1 MSTTTAVQNPI
12 EDDRTTMDVEGLKRA
27 YLDNLF
33 YLQGR
38 FPEVA
43 TAHDRYMAL
52 AYTVRDRLLQRWIS
66 SVETYRAKR
75 VRMVGYLSAEF
86 LLGPHLMNNLLSLGI
101 VEPVNQALEE
111 LGLKL
116 SDIVDTEPEPG
127 LGNGGLGRLAACY
140 LDSLATMHLPAIGY
154 GLRYEYGIFKQTI
167 RDGWQVETTDK
178 WLQYGNPW
186 EIARPESGVE
196 VGFGGHTET
205 YTDESGENRLRW
217 IPDRIVRGIPYDTL
231 IPGHCNNTVN
241 SLRLWKAEAP
251 ERFDFAAFNVGDFY
265 GSVREKVQLENI
277 SKILYP
283 NDDNI
288 KGKELRLEQQYFF
301 TSCSL
306 QDMIKH
312 HIHRGGVIEEFDQQN
327 ALQLNDTHPSIGVA
341 ELMRLLVDV
350 HRLGWDTAWRIT
362 KNTFGYTNHTLLPE
376 ALERWPIELFGGL
389 LPRHLEIIYEINRRF
404 LDEVRAKYP
413 GDNGKVSRLSLI
425 DESGERYVRM
435 ANLASVG
442 SHAINGVAALHTE
455 LLKKDVLRDFYEM
468 YPERFSNK
476 TNGITP
482 RRWLLEADPRLA
494 ALITSRIG
502 NGWVTNLDELKKLEP
517 LADDAHARYQWR
529 ESQKHVKADLTALV
543 LATTGIAVDPAS
555 LFDVMVKRLHEYK
568 RQHLKVLHIIT
579 QYQRLKKNPNL
590 DIVPRTFIFGAKA
603 APGYFMAKLII
614 KLINSVGD
622 VVNADPDVRGRLRVV
637 FLPNYNVTV
646 GQKLYPSA
654 DLSEQI
660 SLAGKEA
667 SGTGNMKFALTNS
680 LTIGTLDG
688 ANIEIRDHVGHENF
702 FLFGLTVDQVN
713 DLKAR
718 GYHPRDFYNGDSELK
733 EAVDA
738 IDNGHFSGGDRK
750 LFRPLVDNLMNSDP
764 YLLFADYRSYVD
776 TQDKVDHAFRDQEHW
791 TRMSILNTARMGYFS
806 SDRAIQ
812 EYADEIWNLKPVIVD
827 LARK

>member
-1 MSTTTAVQNPI
+1 MSTLTTVQNPI

-38 FPEVA
+38 FPEAA

-52 AYTVRDRLLQRWIS
+52 AFTVRDRLLQRWIGT
-66 SVETYRAKR
+66 VETYRAKR

-140 LDSLATMHLPAIGY
+140 LDSLATLHLPAIGY
-154 GLRYEYGIFKQTI
+154 GLRYEYGIFKQSI

-231 IPGHCNNTVN
+231 IPGHCNNTVY

-312 HIHRGGVIEEFDQQN
+312 HKHRGGVIEEFDQQN
-327 ALQLNDTHPSIGVA
+327 TLQLNDTHPSIGVA

-468 YPERFSNK
+468 Y
-476 TNGITP
+476 
-482 RRWLLEADPRLA
+482 
-494 ALITSRIG
+494 
-502 NGWVTNLDELKKLEP
+502 
-517 LADDAHARYQWR
+517 
-529 ESQKHVKADLTALV
+529 
-543 LATTGIAVDPAS
+543 
-555 LFDVMVKRLHEYK
+555 
-568 RQHLKVLHIIT
+568 
-579 QYQRLKKNPNL
+579 
-590 DIVPRTFIFGAKA
+590 
-603 APGYFMAKLII
+603 
-614 KLINSVGD
+614 
-622 VVNADPDVRGRLRVV
+622 
-637 FLPNYNVTV
+637 
-646 GQKLYPSA
+646 
-654 DLSEQI
+654 
-660 SLAGKEA
+660 
-667 SGTGNMKFALTNS
+667 
-680 LTIGTLDG
+680 
-688 ANIEIRDHVGHENF
+688 
-702 FLFGLTVDQVN
+702 
-713 DLKAR
+713 
-718 GYHPRDFYNGDSELK
+718 
-733 EAVDA
+733 
-738 IDNGHFSGGDRK
+738 
-750 LFRPLVDNLMNSDP
+750 
-764 YLLFADYRSYVD
+764 
-776 TQDKVDHAFRDQEHW
+776 
-791 TRMSILNTARMGYFS
+791 TARF
-806 SDRAIQ
+806 R
-812 EYADEIWNLKPVIVD
+812 
-827 LARK
+827 

>member
-1 MSTTTAVQNPI
+1 
-12 EDDRTTMDVEGLKRA
+12 
-27 YLDNLF
+27 
-33 YLQGR
+33 
-38 FPEVA
+38 
-43 TAHDRYMAL
+43 
-52 AYTVRDRLLQRWIS
+52 
-66 SVETYRAKR
+66 
-75 VRMVGYLSAEF
+75 
-86 LLGPHLMNNLLSLGI
+86 
-101 VEPVNQALEE
+101 
-111 LGLKL
+111 
-116 SDIVDTEPEPG
+116 
-127 LGNGGLGRLAACY
+127 
-140 LDSLATMHLPAIGY
+140 
-154 GLRYEYGIFKQTI
+154 
-167 RDGWQVETTDK
+167 
-178 WLQYGNPW
+178 
-186 EIARPESGVE
+186 
-196 VGFGGHTET
+196 
-205 YTDESGENRLRW
+205 
-217 IPDRIVRGIPYDTL
+217 
-231 IPGHCNNTVN
+231 
-241 SLRLWKAEAP
+241 
-251 ERFDFAAFNVGDFY
+251 
-265 GSVREKVQLENI
+265 
-277 SKILYP
+277 YP

-603 APGYFMAKLII
+603 APGYLMAKLII
-614 KLINSVGD
+614 KLINQVAE
-622 VVNADPDVRGRLRVV
+622 VVNGDPQVREKMKVV
-637 FLPNYNVTV
+637 FLPNYRVSFAERII
-646 GQKLYPSA
+646 PAA

-660 SLAGKEA
+660 SLAGTEA
-667 SGTGNMKFALTNS
+667 SGTGNMKMQINGAV
-680 LTIGTLDG
+680 TIGTLDG
-688 ANIEIRDHVGHENF
+688 ANVEILEEVGRDNIF
-702 FLFGLTVDQVN
+702 IFGLTAQDVE
-713 DLKAR
+713 KR
-718 GYHPRDFYNGDSELK
+718 
-733 EAVDA
+733 
-738 IDNGHFSGGDRK
+738 
-750 LFRPLVDNLMNSDP
+750 RPN
-764 YLLFADYRSYVD
+764 
-776 TQDKVDHAFRDQEHW
+776 
-791 TRMSILNTARMGYFS
+791 
-806 SDRAIQ
+806 
-812 EYADEIWNLKPVIVD
+812 
-827 LARK
+827 